1 MQPEVRGSSFLPC
14 IQLDYTWKVRTVVY
28 IQHARNNMSRISS
41 SSTPLLNVQR
51 IEIYPLPGTLKTTPS
66 PFLEFLASK
75 KAQ

>member
-1 MQPEVRGSSFLPC
+1 
-14 IQLDYTWKVRTVVY
+14 VRTVVY

-41 SSTPLLNVQR
+41 SSTPRLNVQR